1 MHYFAYPALF
11 YKDED
16 LVRVIFPDLSISTE
30 GANLTEAF
38 LFAKDLL
45 RVYFSY
51 ALKYELEYSLPSKVE
66 NLIPKCKRNEV
77 AMLVDTFV
85 GPNDIKKINN

>member
-11 YKDED
+11 FKDED
-16 LVRVIFPDLSISTE
+16 LVRVIFPDLNISTE
-30 GANLTEAF
+30 GEDLTEAF

-51 ALKYELEYSLPSKVE
+51 VLKYDLDYNLPSKVE
-66 NLIPKCKRNEV
+66 DIIPKCKKDEV
-77 AMLVDTFV
+77 AMLVDTMV
-85 GPNDIKKINN
+85 DTKKVKID

>member
-51 ALKYELEYSLPSKVE
+51 AIKYDLDYNFPSKVE
-66 NLIPKCKRNEV
+66 NLIPKCKKNEV

-85 GPNDIKKINN
+85 GPNDIKNINN

>member
-11 YKDED
+11 YQDED
-16 LVRVIFPDLSISTE
+16 VTRVIFPDLNISTE
-30 GANLTEAF
+30 GEDLTEAF

-51 ALKYELEYSLPSKVE
+51 ALKFDMDYNLPSKVE
-66 NLIPKCKRNEV
+66 SLITKCKTGEV

-85 GPNDIKKINN
+85 GPNDIKNLKK

>member
-1 MHYFAYPALF
+1 MQYFAYPALF

-16 LVRVIFPDLSISTE
+16 LVRVIFPDLAISTE
-30 GANLTEAF
+30 GENLTEAF

-45 RVYFSY
+45 RVYFAY
-51 ALKYELEYSLPSKVE
+51 ALKYDLEYNLPSKVE
-66 NLIPKCKRNEV
+66 TLIPKCKKDEV

-85 GPNDIKKINN
+85 GPNDIKNLKN